1 MAQGTLLPNHAEVKL
16 LCLRP
21 KDGAIQMEV
30 QGCRARVTCPVCG
43 TPSGRVHSRYARR
56 LGDLPWEGLPV
67 RILLSTRRFFCIG
80 EGCRRHIFTEPFPG
94 TVRRYARRTLRATET
109 LDWLTLALG
118 GQAGARMAQR
128 LGLRIDGSTLLRQVR
143 RRVQPLPVSAP
154 RVLGVDDWAWKK
166 GHGYGTILCDL
177 EAGRVVDLLPDRE
190 AGTLATWLQEH
201 PGTKIVSRDRA
212 SAYAKATRRACPE
225 AIQIADRWHLL
236 RNLSEALRNALEPHR
251 RTMMQAAKAIQQNS
265 SIETLNPVVVPA
277 DPIETLTIKQKK
289 RQRRHKLYEEM
300 RSLMEGG
307 VSQSDIARQLDLS
320 LRTVQRWVRAGAF
333 PERTPR
339 MFPHSVDK
347 YAAYLDRRLLEGCR
361 NVSQLWRELQQ
372 KGFRGQ
378 NSSVWHWLRQRRGH
392 RPKTSEDLPMKST
405 LRVSSQQTAWQILK
419 KNPLAQPYL
428 EELYRCSPEIARL
441 AHLAREFFRIVRNRD
456 LMAWPE
462 WLEAARRTSLRG
474 FVAGLTRDQEAVQAA
489 LSQPWSNGPVEGQV
503 HRLKLIKRQMYGRA
517 SFDLLKLRV
526 LQRA

>member
-1 MAQGTLLPNHAEVKL
+1 MAQGTLLPNHAEVEL
-16 LCLRP
+16 ICLRP

-30 QGCRARVTCPVCG
+30 QSCRTYVACPGCG
-43 TPSGRVHSRYARR
+43 TASGRVHSRYIRR

-67 RILLSTRRFFCIG
+67 RVLLSTRRFFCVG
-80 EGCRRHIFTEPFPG
+80 EGCRRRIFTEPFPG

-118 GQAGARMAQR
+118 GQAGARMARR

-143 RRVQPLPVSAP
+143 RRVRPVPISAP

-166 GHGYGTILCDL
+166 GHRYGTILCDL

-190 AGTLATWLQEH
+190 VGTVATWLQEH
-201 PGTKIVSRDRA
+201 PGTEIVSRDRA

-251 RTMMQAAKAIQQNS
+251 RTMMQAAKAIQRS
-265 SIETLNPVVVPA
+265 SSLEILNPVAVPA
-277 DPIETLTIKQKK
+277 DPVQTFAVKHEK
-289 RQRRHKLYEEM
+289 RQRRHDLYEQM
-300 RSLMEGG
+300 RALMENG

-320 LRTVQRWVRAGAF
+320 LRTVQRWNRAGAF
-333 PERTPR
+333 PERTLR
-339 MFPHSVDK
+339 LFPNSVDK

-361 NVSQLWRELQQ
+361 NVKQLWRELKQQ
-372 KGFRGQ
+372 GFRGQ
-378 NSSVWHWLRQRRGH
+378 NSSVWHWLRQHRGH
-392 RPKTSEDLPMKST
+392 RPKTSTDDSLKSA
-405 LRVSSQQTAWQILK
+405 LRISPQQTAWQILK
-419 KNPLAQPYL
+419 GTPSAQPYL

-441 AHLAREFFRIVRNRD
+441 AHLGREFFRIVRTRD
-456 LMAWPE
+456 LTAWPK
-462 WLEAARRTSLRG
+462 WLETARLTSLRG
-474 FVAGLTRDQEAVQAA
+474 FASCLARDQDAVQAA
-489 LSQPWSNGPVEGQV
+489 LSLPWSNGPVEGQV

-517 SFDLLKLRV
+517 KFDLLKLRV

>member
-1 MAQGTLLPNHAEVKL
+1 MAQGTLLPNHVEVKL

-67 RILLSTRRFFCIG
+67 RILLSTRRFFCVG
-80 EGCRRHIFTEPFPG
+80 EGCRRHIFTEPFP
-94 TVRRYARRTLRATET
+94 
-109 LDWLTLALG
+109 ALC
-118 GQAGARMAQR
+118 GALCAAYPSGNRD
-128 LGLRIDGSTLLRQVR
+128 LGLAYLGSRGTGRSSHGTTAWLGIDGSVLLRQVR
-143 RRVQPLPVSAP
+143 RRVKPLPVSAP

-166 GHGYGTILCDL
+166 GHRYGTILCDL

-251 RTMMQAAKAIQQNS
+251 RTMMQAAKTVHQNS
-265 SIETLNPVVVPA
+265 SIEPLNSVVVPA
-277 DPIETLTIKQKK
+277 DPVETLAVGHDK
-289 RQRRHKLYEEM
+289 RHRRHGLYNQM
-300 RSLMEGG
+300 RVLVESG
-307 VSQSDIARQLDLS
+307 VSQSDAARQLGLT
-320 LRTVQRWVRAGAF
+320 LRTVQRWIRAGAF

-339 MFPHSVDK
+339 QFPNSIDK

-372 KGFRGQ
+372 QGFRGL
-378 NSSVWHWLRQRRGH
+378 NSSVWHWLRQHRGH
-392 RPKTSEDLPMKST
+392 RPKTSEDVPMKST

-419 KNPLAQPYL
+419 GTPSAQPYL

-456 LMAWPE
+456 LISWPE

-474 FVAGLTRDQEAVQAA
+474 FVAGLMRDQ
-489 LSQPWSNGPVEGQV
+489 
-503 HRLKLIKRQMYGRA
+503 KLYKRPSVCPGAMAQ
-517 SFDLLKLRV
+517 SKVKSTDSS
-526 LQRA
+526 

>member
-30 QGCRARVTCPVCG
+30 QGCRPRVACPDCG

-67 RILLSTRRFFCIG
+67 RILLSTRRFFCVG
-80 EGCRRHIFTEPFPG
+80 EGCRRCIFTEPFPG
-94 TVRRYARRTLRATET
+94 TARRYARRTLRATET

-118 GQAGARMAQR
+118 GQAGARMARR
-128 LGLRIDGSTLLRQVR
+128 LGLLIDGSTLLRQVR
-143 RRVQPLPVSAP
+143 RRVQRVPVSAP

-166 GHGYGTILCDL
+166 GNRYGTILCDL

-201 PGTKIVSRDRA
+201 PGTEIVSRDRA

-251 RTMMQAAKAIQQNS
+251 RTMMQAAKAIQRSS
-265 SIETLNPVVVPA
+265 SIETLNPVAVPA
-277 DPIETLTIKQKK
+277 GPVETLAIRHEK
-289 RQRRHKLYEEM
+289 RHHRYGLYEQM
-300 RSLMEGG
+300 RTLVESGI
-307 VSQSDIARQLDLS
+307 SQSDVARQLGLS
-320 LRTVQRWVRAGAF
+320 LRTVQRWIRAGAF

-339 MFPHSVDK
+339 VFPNSVDK

-372 KGFRGQ
+372 QGFRGQ
-378 NSSVWHWLRQRRGH
+378 HSCVWHWLRQH
-392 RPKTSEDLPMKST
+392 RVLRSKASADVSSEST
-405 LRVSSQQTAWQILK
+405 LRVSPQQTMWQILK
-419 KNPLAQPYL
+419 GTPSAQPYL
-428 EELYRCSPEIARL
+428 EELYRCSPEIAQL
-441 AHLAREFFRIVRNRD
+441 AHLGREFFRIVRKRD
-456 LMAWPE
+456 LVAWSQ
-462 WLEAARRTSLRG
+462 WLEDASLTSLRG
-474 FVAGLTRDQEAVQAA
+474 FVAGLLRDQEAIKAA
-489 LSQPWSNGPVEGQV
+489 LTLPWSNGPVEGQV